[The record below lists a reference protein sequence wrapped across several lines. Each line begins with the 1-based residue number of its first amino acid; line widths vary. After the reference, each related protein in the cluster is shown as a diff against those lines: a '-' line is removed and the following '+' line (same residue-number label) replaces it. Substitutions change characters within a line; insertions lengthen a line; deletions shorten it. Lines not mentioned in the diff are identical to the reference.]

1 MKLNLTIQPRLR
13 LNFSPLVWI
22 LLTLMG
28 IAFVAAM
35 LRYVFGIGTISDLS
49 YSYPWGFWISFDLF
63 TGVVISSGGFLM
75 AGMVYILGIKEFEP
89 LLRPSVLTAF
99 LGYIMVTIALMVD
112 LGQPLRIWY
121 MMIHWNHTSVLLEI
135 GICVMTYLTVLA
147 IEFAPVALEGFK
159 LQKWAHLI
167 HKYIMPFVILGVVL
181 STLHQSSL
189 GSLLLIQPTKLHPLW
204 WTPILPIMFFV
215 SAISVG
221 LAMIIFES
229 SLSSRY
235 FQRGLETHLL
245 EKLAKALPVVLGM
258 YALLKFGELAVAG
271 DLGYLFTSGIMSFL
285 FWAEILIG
293 VVTPIVWFSIK
304 KNRASANGLLTGAI
318 IVLLGMILN
327 RFNVSWFAV
336 KHPDPMFYLPTFMSN
351 VDYFPT
357 LPEVAVSIGIFAA
370 GILAFGLAA
379 KYLPVFEAE
388 HREASPWDETNEA
401 RQPIHELQ
409 PVAASADD

>member
-1 MKLNLTIQPRLR
+1 MKLNLTLPKFLR
-13 LNFSPLVWI
+13 IGMLPGI
-22 LLTLMG
+22 LIALMG
-28 IAFVAAM
+28 IAFIVAMA
-35 LRYVFGIGTISDLS
+35 RYAFGIGAISDLS

-75 AGMVYILGIKEFEP
+75 AGTVYILRIKEFEP

-99 LGYIMVTIALMVD
+99 LGYIMVAVALLVD

-147 IEFAPVALEGFK
+147 IEFAPVVFEGVK

-204 WTPILPIMFFV
+204 WTPILPIMFFT

-221 LAMIIFES
+221 LSMIILES

-245 EKLAKALPVVLGM
+245 AKLAKALPISLGV
-258 YALLKFGELAVAG
+258 YLILKFVDLAVSG
-271 DLGYLFTSGIMSFL
+271 DLGYLFSSGIMSII

-293 VVTPIVWFSIK
+293 VITPMVWFSIQ
-304 KNRASANGLLTGAI
+304 KNRTSASGLLTGAVI
-318 IVLLGMILN
+318 TLLGLILN

-336 KHPDPMFYLPTFMSN
+336 KHPDPMFYLPTFMGN

-357 LPEVAVSIGIFAA
+357 FPEVAVSIGIFSA
-370 GILAFGLAA
+370 GIMAFGLAA
-379 KYLPVFEAE
+379 KYFPVFDAEQEA
-388 HREASPWDETNEA
+388 DEVH
-401 RQPIHELQ
+401 QPAHGFQ
-409 PVAASADD
+409 PMPTPGDD

>member
-1 MKLNLTIQPRLR
+1 MKLNLTVQPRFR

-28 IAFVAAM
+28 IAFVVAM
-35 LRYVFGIGTISDLS
+35 MRYVFGIGVISDLS

-63 TGVVISSGGFLM
+63 TGVAISSGGFLM
-75 AGMVYILGIKEFEP
+75 AGTVYILRIKEFEP

-99 LGYIMVTIALMVD
+99 IGYVMVAIALLVD

-121 MMIHWNHTSVLLEI
+121 MMIHWNGTSVLLEI
-135 GICVMTYLTVLA
+135 GICVMLYLTVLA

-167 HKYIMPFVILGVVL
+167 HKFIMPFVILGVVL

-189 GSLLLIQPTKLHPLW
+189 GSLLLIQPSKLHPLW
-204 WTPILPIMFFV
+204 WTPILPIMFFT
-215 SAISVG
+215 SAISIG
-221 LAMIIFES
+221 FAMIILES

-245 EKLAKALPVVLGM
+245 AKLARAIPIVLVIYG
-258 YALLKFGELAVAG
+258 LLKFSELAVAG
-271 DLGYLFTSGIMSFL
+271 DLGYLFTSGIMSIL

-304 KNRASANGLLTGAI
+304 ENRESANGLLTGAI
-318 IVLLGMILN
+318 IVLGGMILN

-336 KHPDPMFYLPTFMSN
+336 KHPDPMFYMPTFMSN
-351 VDYFPT
+351 VKYFPT
-357 LPEVAVSIGIFAA
+357 LPEVAVSFGIFAA

-379 KYLPVFEAE
+379 KYLPVFEDE
-388 HREASPWDETNEA
+388 H
-401 RQPIHELQ
+401 
-409 PVAASADD
+409 SAQAHAGD

>member
-1 MKLNLTIQPRLR
+1 MKLNLTIQPRFR
-13 LNFSPLVWI
+13 LNFSPLVWV
-22 LLTLMG
+22 LLALMG
-28 IAFVAAM
+28 IAFVVAM
-35 LRYVFGIGTISDLS
+35 TRYAFGIGAISDLS

-75 AGMVYILGIKEFEP
+75 AGTVYILGIKEFQP

-99 LGYIMVTIALMVD
+99 LGYIMVAIALLVD

-135 GICVMTYLTVLA
+135 GICVMSYLTVLA
-147 IEFAPVALEGFK
+147 IEFAPVVFEGFK
-159 LQKWAHLI
+159 LNKWAHLT
-167 HKYIMPFVILGVVL
+167 HKFIMPFVILGVVL

-204 WTPILPIMFFV
+204 WTAILPIMFFV
-215 SAISVG
+215 SAIAVG
-221 LAMIIFES
+221 LAMIILES

-245 EKLAKALPVVLGM
+245 EKLAKALPIVLGI
-258 YALLKFGELAVAG
+258 YALLKFGELAMAG
-271 DLGYLFTSGIMSFL
+271 DLGYLFTSGTMSFL

-293 VVTPIVWFSIK
+293 VVTPIVWFTVK
-304 KNRASANGLLTGAI
+304 KNRTSPKGLLTGAV

-379 KYLPVFEAE
+379 KYLPVFETE
-388 HREASPWDETNEA
+388 HETKEEY
-401 RQPIHELQ
+401 QPIHGFQ
-409 PVAASADD
+409 PVISSADD

>member
-1 MKLNLTIQPRLR
+1 MKLNLTLPSRIRDFKIGVLP
-13 LNFSPLVWI
+13 VI

-28 IAFVAAM
+28 IAFVVAM
-35 LRYVFGIGTISDLS
+35 ARYIFGIGAISDLS
-49 YSYPWGFWISFDLF
+49 YAYPWGFWISFDLF

-75 AGMVYILGIKEFEP
+75 AGSVYILRIKEFQP

-99 LGYIMVTIALMVD
+99 LGYIMVAVALLVD

-135 GICVMTYLTVLA
+135 GICVMSYLTVLA
-147 IEFAPVALEGFK
+147 IEFAPVVLERFPTLHK
-159 LQKWAHLI
+159 IAHLI
-167 HKYIMPFVILGVVL
+167 HKFIMPFVILGVVL

-204 WTPILPIMFFV
+204 WTPILPILFFT
-215 SAISVG
+215 SALSVG
-221 LAMIIFES
+221 LSMIILES

-245 EKLAKALPVVLGM
+245 AKLAKALPIALGV
-258 YALLKFGELAVAG
+258 YLVLKFGELAIAG
-271 DLGYLFTSGIMSFL
+271 DLGYLFTSGVLSIL

-293 VVTPIVWFSIK
+293 VITPMIWFSIK
-304 KNRASANGLLTGAI
+304 KNQTSPSGLLTGAI
-318 IVLLGMILN
+318 ITLLGLILN

-336 KHPDPMFYLPTFMSN
+336 KHPDPLFYVPTFMGN

-357 LPEVAVSIGIFAA
+357 LPEVAVSIGIFSA
-370 GILAFGLAA
+370 GIMAFGLLA
-379 KYLPVFEAE
+379 KYFPVFEAE
-388 HREASPWDETNEA
+388 HHGAHAGD
-401 RQPIHELQ
+401 
-409 PVAASADD
+409 

>member
-1 MKLNLTIQPRLR
+1 MKLNLTVQPRFR

-28 IAFVAAM
+28 IAFVVAM
-35 LRYVFGIGTISDLS
+35 VRYAFGIGVISDLS

-63 TGVVISSGGFLM
+63 TGVAISSGGFLM
-75 AGMVYILGIKEFEP
+75 AGTVYILRIKEFEP

-99 LGYIMVTIALMVD
+99 IGYVMVAIALLVD

-121 MMIHWNHTSVLLEI
+121 MMIHWNGTSVLLEI
-135 GICVMTYLTVLA
+135 GICVMLYLTVLA

-167 HKYIMPFVILGVVL
+167 QKFIMPFVILGVVL

-189 GSLLLIQPTKLHPLW
+189 GSLLLIQPSKLHPLW
-204 WTPILPIMFFV
+204 WTPILPIMFFT
-215 SAISVG
+215 SAISIG
-221 LAMIIFES
+221 LAMIILES

-245 EKLAKALPVVLGM
+245 AKLARAIPIVLVIYG
-258 YALLKFGELAVAG
+258 LLKFSELAVAG
-271 DLGYLFTSGIMSFL
+271 DLVYLFTSGIMSIL

-304 KNRASANGLLTGAI
+304 ENRESANGLLTGAI
-318 IVLLGMILN
+318 IVLGGMILN

-336 KHPDPMFYLPTFMSN
+336 KHPDPMFYMPTFMSN
-351 VDYFPT
+351 VKYFPT
-357 LPEVAVSIGIFAA
+357 LPEVAVSFGIFAA

-379 KYLPVFEAE
+379 KYLPVFEDE
-388 HREASPWDETNEA
+388 HSPQAHAGD
-401 RQPIHELQ
+401 
-409 PVAASADD
+409 

>member
-1 MKLNLTIQPRLR
+1 MKLNLTLPKFLR
-13 LNFSPLVWI
+13 IGMLPGI
-22 LLTLMG
+22 LIALMG
-28 IAFVAAM
+28 IAFIVAMA
-35 LRYVFGIGTISDLS
+35 RYAFGIGAISDLS

-75 AGMVYILGIKEFEP
+75 AGTVYILRIKEFEP

-99 LGYIMVTIALMVD
+99 LGYIMVAVALLVD

-147 IEFAPVALEGFK
+147 IEFAPVVFEGVK

-204 WTPILPIMFFV
+204 WTPILPIMFFT

-221 LAMIIFES
+221 LSMIILES

-245 EKLAKALPVVLGM
+245 AKLAKALPISLGV
-258 YALLKFGELAVAG
+258 YLILKFVDLAVSG
-271 DLGYLFTSGIMSFL
+271 DLGYLFSSGIMSIL

-293 VVTPIVWFSIK
+293 VITPMVWFSIQ
-304 KNRASANGLLTGAI
+304 KNRTSASGLLTGAI
-318 IVLLGMILN
+318 ITLLGLILN

-336 KHPDPMFYLPTFMSN
+336 KHPDPMFYLPTFMGN

-357 LPEVAVSIGIFAA
+357 FPEVAVSIGIFSA
-370 GILAFGLAA
+370 GIMAFGLAA
-379 KYLPVFEAE
+379 KYFPVFDAEHEAE
-388 HREASPWDETNEA
+388 EVH
-401 RQPIHELQ
+401 QPAHGFQ
-409 PVAASADD
+409 PMPTPGDD

>member
-1 MKLNLTIQPRLR
+1 MKLNLTVQPRFR

-28 IAFVAAM
+28 IAFVVAM
-35 LRYVFGIGTISDLS
+35 MRYAFGIGVISDLS

-63 TGVVISSGGFLM
+63 TGVAISSGGFLM
-75 AGMVYILGIKEFEP
+75 AGTVYILRIKEFEP

-99 LGYIMVTIALMVD
+99 IGYVMVAIALLVD

-121 MMIHWNHTSVLLEI
+121 MMIHWNGTSVLLEI
-135 GICVMTYLTVLA
+135 GICVMLYLTVLA

-167 HKYIMPFVILGVVL
+167 HKFIMPFVILGVVL

-189 GSLLLIQPTKLHPLW
+189 GSLLLIQPSKLHPLW
-204 WTPILPIMFFV
+204 WTPILPIMFFT
-215 SAISVG
+215 SAISIG
-221 LAMIIFES
+221 LAMIILES

-245 EKLAKALPVVLGM
+245 AKLAKAIPIVLVIYG
-258 YALLKFGELAVAG
+258 LLKFGELAVAG
-271 DLGYLFTSGIMSFL
+271 DLGYLFTSGTMSIL

-293 VVTPIVWFSIK
+293 IITPIVWFSIK
-304 KNRASANGLLTGAI
+304 KNRESANGLLTGAI
-318 IVLLGMILN
+318 IVLGGMILN

-336 KHPDPMFYLPTFMSN
+336 KHPDPMFYMPTFMSN
-351 VDYFPT
+351 VKYFPT
-357 LPEVAVSIGIFAA
+357 LPEVAVSFGIFAA

-379 KYLPVFEAE
+379 KYLPVFESE
-388 HREASPWDETNEA
+388 HSHPAHTGD
-401 RQPIHELQ
+401 
-409 PVAASADD
+409 

>member
-1 MKLNLTIQPRLR
+1 MKLSITLPKFLR
-13 LNFSPLVWI
+13 IGTLPLVLI
-22 LLTLMG
+22 MLMA
-28 IAFVAAM
+28 IAAVVAFA
-35 LRYVFGIGTISDLS
+35 RYAFGIGAISDLS

-75 AGMVYILGIKEFEP
+75 AGTVYILRIKEFQP

-99 LGYIMVTIALMVD
+99 LGYIMVAVALLVD

-135 GICVMTYLTVLA
+135 GICVMSYLTVLA
-147 IEFAPVALEGFK
+147 IEFAPVVLENFPK
-159 LQKWAHLI
+159 LHKVAHLI
-167 HKYIMPFVILGVVL
+167 HNFIMPFVIFGVVL

-204 WTPILPIMFFV
+204 WTPILPILFFA

-221 LAMIIFES
+221 LSMIILES

-245 EKLAKALPVVLGM
+245 AKLAKALPIALGI
-258 YALLKFGELAVAG
+258 YGLLKFGELAVAG
-271 DLGYLFTSGIMSFL
+271 DLGYLFTSGTMSLL

-293 VVTPIVWFSIK
+293 VITPMVWFSIK
-304 KNRASANGLLTGAI
+304 KNRTSSNGLLAGAVI
-318 IVLLGMILN
+318 TLLGLILN

-336 KHPDPMFYLPTFMSN
+336 KHPDPLSYVPTFMGN

-357 LPEVAVSIGIFAA
+357 FPEVAVSIGIFSA
-370 GILAFGLAA
+370 GILAFGLLA
-379 KYLPVFEAE
+379 KYFPVFEAE
-388 HREASPWDETNEA
+388 HETESTHEPA
-401 RQPIHELQ
+401 RGLH
-409 PVAASADD
+409 PVPAAADD